1 MRSAYLYGCFLFGVS
16 VFYIA
21 PLLPN
26 IPNIQK
32 ISIPKIHIPKIE
44 IPKIYVPF
52 IPAIPIIPLI
62 PLIPKIPYIQPSPT
76 NTTILQ

>member
-1 MRSAYLYGCFLFGVS
+1 MRSTYLYCCFLFGVS

-26 IPNIQK
+26 IQK

-44 IPKIYVPF
+44 FPKIYVPV
-52 IPAIPIIPLI
+52 IPAIPIIPSI
-62 PLIPKIPYIQPSPT
+62 PPIPKIPYMRPSPT
-76 NTTILQ
+76 NTTTILQ